1 VPPTRR
7 QAILVCVFAAVTALM
22 CAALLTAAALAPAPA
37 AALPILALVGVGCPM
52 AAGTELPAAIRVLRL
67 RRVPSALDPREVEAL
82 RRELDQLPE
91 TRHPLGL

>member
-1 VPPTRR
+1 
-7 QAILVCVFAAVTALM
+7 
-22 CAALLTAAALAPAPA
+22 
-37 AALPILALVGVGCPM
+37 
-52 AAGTELPAAIRVLRL
+52 VLRL